1 MSSEIAK
8 VKINKVIIYNPVNY
22 HYECIES
29 VIHFLPKI
37 LANCEIGPRPDIIL
51 NILTCEQG
59 FIKYITNYTSR
70 LMERYSLGS
79 IQIIGVEDLNGQP
92 QIIMPSSA
100 KEARIILT
108 IPNEYAIKTINE
120 HTQPWTYVILHRYMP
135 SRPISPNIFYLAPHC
150 GNQSQYFIPVILPFS
165 PESVSYIDRTPRE
178 EPRSLNLLVQ
188 GACNRRD
195 KKELQI
201 LIDLV
206 KIGNQKAKHA
216 NRPPINLYILTRT
229 KSVTFL
235 NHPNIIVKVNTDFW
249 EFNQIASQSD
259 IILPLVSK
267 QKFKVYYVSSLTSS
281 ISYGLGYKMK
291 FIVDSKLADIYQLDN
306 DISYKYS
313 SSAELRHKLISVF
326 KKHIESNTILTESN
340 TILTESNTI

>member
-1 MSSEIAK
+1 MDSEINK
-8 VKINKVIIYNPVNY
+8 VQVNKVIIYNPVNY

-37 LANCEIGPRPDIIL
+37 LGNIQLGPQPDIIL
-51 NILTCEQG
+51 NILTGDQG

-79 IQIIGVEDLNGQP
+79 IQIICVEDSNGQP
-92 QIIMPSSA
+92 QIILPSSA

-120 HTQPWTYVILHRYMP
+120 HTQPWTYVILHKYMHT
-135 SRPISPNIFYLAPHC
+135 RPKSPNIFYLAPHC
-150 GNQSQYFIPVILPFS
+150 GEPSQYFIPVILPFS
-165 PESVSYIDRTPRE
+165 AESVSYIDRKPRE
-178 EPRSLNLLVQ
+178 ESRSLNLLVQ
-188 GACNRRD
+188 GSCKRRD
-195 KKELQI
+195 KKELQL

-206 KIGNQKAKHA
+206 KIGNQKAKYA
-216 NRPPINLYILTRT
+216 NRPPINLYILTTT
-229 KSVTFL
+229 KSVIFR

-249 EFNQIASQSD
+249 EFNQIASQAD
-259 IILPLVSK
+259 IILPLVSPTR
-267 QKFKVYYVSSLTSS
+267 FKVYYVSALTSS
-281 ISYGLGYKMK
+281 ISYGLGYQMK

-313 SSAELRHKLISVF
+313 SYSELRNMLISVF
-326 KKHIESNTILTESN
+326 KKHIQSNTI
-340 TILTESNTI
+340 